1 MTSIY
6 GQFTMSDTSDSL
18 RELLLGRQ
26 PIIDLKQ
33 ELIGYELFF
42 RTHGPAPRTG
52 RINATAAV
60 VCSAFGELGIASA
73 LGPNRAF
80 INADA
85 EFLQDD
91 ALELLPAHAVV
102 FELDIHEVPDE
113 ALLARC
119 RTLRERGYTL
129 ALCNYRGL
137 DAISTPLLPLVN
149 IVKIDLRQTPIDD
162 LEHLAGSLARLPLK
176 LLAEKVETREE
187 MERCREAGFHMFQGF
202 YFAQPTIVSGRQLS
216 SSQLGLIRL
225 INLVARDA
233 DTVELEENFKREP
246 GLTVN
251 LLRLV
256 NSVGTGLGRRV
267 DSLRQA
273 VTILGRRQL
282 TRWLQLLLMASPAD
296 GSAPER
302 NPLLQLAALRGR
314 LMELMVGR
322 TGAAKLGDA
331 AFLTGI
337 MSLMPAALGLP
348 MNEILA
354 QIAVGDDVSGALLEH
369 EGQLGKLLRLVEC
382 FDADD
387 AADCDTQLAQ
397 IDGLDREALTEI
409 LTEALAWIHADGE

>member
-1 MTSIY
+1 
-6 GQFTMSDTSDSL
+6 MSAPDDNNL

-33 ELIGYELFF
+33 ELVGYELLF
-42 RTHGPAPRTG
+42 RTTQPARSTG
-52 RINATAAV
+52 RVNATAAV
-60 VCSAFGELGIASA
+60 VCGAFAELGIAGA
-73 LGPNRAF
+73 LGPYQGF

-85 EFLQDD
+85 AFLQDD
-91 ALELLPAHAVV
+91 ALQLLPAGAVV
-102 FELDIHEVPDE
+102 FELNIDGAPDE

-129 ALCNYRGL
+129 ALSDYRGL
-137 DAISTPLLPLVN
+137 DARSTPLLPLVN
-149 IVKIDLRQTPIDD
+149 IVKVDVRQTAPEELPHI
-162 LEHLAGSLARLPLK
+162 AGSLARLPLK

-187 MERCREAGFHMFQGF
+187 MECCRSAGFHLFQGY
-202 YFAQPTIVSGRQLS
+202 YFARPTIVAGRQLS

-233 DTVELEENFKREP
+233 DTMELEASFKREP

-256 NSVGTGLGRRV
+256 NSVGNGLGRRV

-314 LMELMVGR
+314 LMELMVARAGQTR
-322 TGAAKLGDA
+322 LGEA

-348 MNEILA
+348 MSEILS
-354 QIAVGDDVSGALLEH
+354 QITVSDEVGNALQDH
-369 EGQLGKLLRLVEC
+369 EGELGKLLQLVEC
-382 FDADD
+382 FDADESASCD
-387 AADCDTQLAQ
+387 ALLAE
-397 IDGLDREALTEI
+397 IDGLDRESLSAL
-409 LTEALAWIHADGE
+409 LTEALTWIHADGD

>member
-1 MTSIY
+1 MTYSPPA
-6 GQFTMSDTSDSL
+6 L

-26 PIIDLKQ
+26 PILDLKQ
-33 ELIGYELFF
+33 ELIGYELLF
-42 RTHGPAPRTG
+42 RTNGKVAHTD

-60 VCSAFGELGIASA
+60 VCGAFAELGIAGA
-73 LGPNRAF
+73 LGPTRAF

-119 RTLRERGYTL
+119 RALRERGYTL

-137 DAISTPLLPLVN
+137 NPIATPLLPLVN
-149 IVKIDLRQTPIDD
+149 IVKIDLRQVPIDE
-162 LEHLAGSLARLPLK
+162 LGQLAGSLSRLPLQ
-176 LLAEKVETREE
+176 LLAEKVETRDE

-233 DTVELEENFKREP
+233 DTLELEDNFKREP

-256 NSVGTGLGRRV
+256 NSVGSGLGRRV

-322 TGAAKLGDA
+322 TGEARLGDT

-337 MSLMPAALGLP
+337 MSLMPVALGLP

-354 QIAVGDDVSGALLEH
+354 QIAVGDDVGASLLRH
-369 EGQLGKLLRLVEC
+369 EGNLGRLLKLVES
-382 FDADD
+382 FDANDT
-387 AADCDTQLAQ
+387 ADCDALLDQ